1 MTTTQSPALAGL
13 EFELEQLAT
22 RFAAAEPEVSCAGCS
37 SCKA

>member
-1 MTTTQSPALAGL
+1 MTTTQSPALAL

-37 SCKA
+37 GCKS